1 MELIVIVE
9 FFALIYVALPEN
21 ETSKIITGQKNKPK
35 TKYQKPTVNY
45 VYYTRVKISLT
56 MLTGFASL
64 PALLLEVTKGCLV
77 S

>member
-45 VYYTRVKISLT
+45 VLLYESKNITYDVDGVRILT
-56 MLTGFASL
+56 
-64 PALLLEVTKGCLV
+64 CLAA
-77 S
+77 